1 MALLGKKKDSQNP
14 VNILGEHMA
23 AYLSW
28 VKLGKSKFAGKE
40 EVGKIFIEMES
51 VRFLL
56 EQAVAGTMYDYRRKL
71 EPNVWAAAVDKYT
84 GEMEKLKAA
93 LLRAVDECEAEKLS
107 EEDLLKKAEKEA
119 EEKAALEK
127 LSVREQMA
135 LAEEKEKEEEA
146 RREEEDGRYEAERET
161 SEHTE
166 KMTEADCRELWRI
179 YQGLSSE
186 MKEMQRIADRWIA
199 DNPQKGCL
207 GVTLAVL
214 AAPVVV
220 GCGLYQLL

>member
-1 MALLGKKKDSQNP
+1 LGGH
-14 VNILGEHMA
+14 IA

-28 VKLGKSKFAGKE
+28 VKLGKSKFSEKE

-71 EPNVWAAAVDKYT
+71 EPNVWAAAVNKYT

-93 LLRAVDECEAEKLS
+93 LLRAVDECEADRLS
-107 EEDLLKKAEKEA
+107 EEDLRQKAEKEA

-135 LAEEKEKEEEA
+135 IAEEKEKEEES
-146 RREEEDGRYEAERET
+146 RREEEDRHYEEEREA
-161 SEHTE
+161 SENTG

-179 YQGLSSE
+179 YQGLTAE
-186 MKEMQRIADRWIA
+186 MKEMQRIADRWLA
-199 DNPQKGCL
+199 ENPQKGCL
-207 GVTLAVL
+207 GVTLRPCGSRRAWLRIISAALISFIAVSKNSL
-214 AAPVVV
+214 S
-220 GCGLYQLL
+220 